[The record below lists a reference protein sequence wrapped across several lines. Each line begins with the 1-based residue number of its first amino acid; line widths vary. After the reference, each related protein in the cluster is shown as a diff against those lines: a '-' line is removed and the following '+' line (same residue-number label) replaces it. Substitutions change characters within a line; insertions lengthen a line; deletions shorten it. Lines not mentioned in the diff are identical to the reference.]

1 MMSKK
6 NGGVAPGSGNTQSIG
21 EFQNREVGRGEW
33 KNRGTEEGLWD
44 VRGVGTQKRGNHLQ
58 CK

>member
-1 MMSKK
+1 MVLGK
-6 NGGVAPGSGNTQSIG
+6 TQCKGIG
-21 EFQNREVGRGEW
+21 EFLNREVGRGGW

-44 VRGVGTQKRGNHLQ
+44 LRGVGAQKRENHLQ